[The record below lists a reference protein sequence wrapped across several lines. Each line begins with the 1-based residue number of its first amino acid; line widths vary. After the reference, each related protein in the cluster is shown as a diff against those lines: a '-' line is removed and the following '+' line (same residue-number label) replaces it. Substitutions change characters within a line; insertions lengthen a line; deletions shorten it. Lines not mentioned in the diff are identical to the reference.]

1 MKKLFI
7 LAFLTSV
14 ACADTDSDNS
24 IQGDFKE
31 VGLQFA
37 QVVTEPAKEIAQ
49 TIKESDAGDVLGQ
62 IFVDA
67 PQQLAENVRDAAK
80 AVATTTKD
88 AADKVANSRFV
99 KKVKK
104 TAVKTGDA
112 IAHAART
119 TGTAIKD
126 TTKKAADAIVDTTKK
141 SVTAVKDTAHNIA
154 HSEGGQDVKEVL
166 LQFAAVP
173 KEAWETITELF

>member
-7 LAFLTSV
+7 LAFLTTV

-24 IQGDFKE
+24 VKGDFKE
-31 VGLQFA
+31 IGLQFTS
-37 QVVTEPAKEIAQ
+37 VVTEPAQEIIQ
-49 TIKESDAGDVLGQ
+49 TIKDSDAGDVLGQ

-67 PQQLAENVRDAAK
+67 PLQVVENVKDAAHAIK
-80 AVATTTKD
+80 TTTKET
-88 AADKVANSRFV
+88 ADKVANSRFV

-112 IAHAART
+112 IGNAART
-119 TGTAIKD
+119 TAAAIKR
-126 TTKKAADAIVDTTKK
+126 TTITATDAVVDTTKK
-141 SVTAVKDTAHNIA
+141 SVTAIKDTAHDIA

-166 LQFAAVP
+166 AQFAAVP
-173 KEAWETITELF
+173 KEAWEAITELF

>member
-1 MKKLFI
+1 MKKLFVF
-7 LAFLTSV
+7 AFLTTV
-14 ACADTDSDNS
+14 ACGQIEPDNS
-24 IQGDFKE
+24 IKNDFKE
-31 VGLQFA
+31 VGLQFTD
-37 QVVTEPAKEIAQ
+37 VVTEPANEVIQ

-67 PQQLAENVRDAAK
+67 PKQVAENIVDAAK

-88 AADKVANSRFV
+88 TADKVANSRFV

-112 IAHAART
+112 IGNAART

-126 TTKKAADAIVDTTKK
+126 TTKKATDAIVDTTKK
-141 SVTAVKDTAHNIA
+141 SVTAVKDTAHDIA

-173 KEAWETITELF
+173 KEAWEAITELF